1 MSLHEAADLLHG
13 TLQAGHVLPVA
24 PDEVLSPQVD
34 SEVGAAECRAQ
45 LDLQKTGR
53 RGKDAESS
61 PGCLGTRG
69 TNTSSEISLGPES
82 HTDSPGGNESLDKK
96 TMKESIITN
105 TLSE

>member
-1 MSLHEAADLLHG
+1 M
-13 TLQAGHVLPVA
+13 QRA
-24 PDEVLSPQVD
+24 PLGV
-34 SEVGAAECRAQ
+34 
-45 LDLQKTGR
+45 
-53 RGKDAESS
+53 
-61 PGCLGTRG
+61 LGTRG